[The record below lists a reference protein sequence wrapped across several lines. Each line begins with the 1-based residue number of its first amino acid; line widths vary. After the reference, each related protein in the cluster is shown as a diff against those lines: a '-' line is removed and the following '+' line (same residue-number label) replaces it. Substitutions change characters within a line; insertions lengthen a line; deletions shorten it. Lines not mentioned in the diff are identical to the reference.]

1 MRFKKFISLKTLGM
15 LNAFALMLVASTANS
30 ACIWICNQPDY
41 PEAADRFKVL
51 R

>member
-1 MRFKKFISLKTLGM
+1 MKLKKLINLKALGM

-41 PEAADRFKVL
+41 PEVADRFKVL